1 MKKLTSLWMMILMLS
16 VSIPAMGSMSISKM
30 RENARFLTDKMA
42 YELNLSMMQYD
53 DVYEVNYDFINSVRY
68 IMDDVVRGY
77 DHAVDRYYDY
87 LDYRNE
93 DLRWILT
100 ETQYRRFMNVDYFYR
115 PIYTT
120 QDNWLFRIYKVY
132 RDVKLFYFDKPHH
145 YKSYNGAHSRLN
157 HHAGYYKDHHQSR
170 YQHEYYKGDVKLRK
184 EKPAPKMEE
193 KRRPAK
199 ANGQK
204 PSVKNEKRENTQ
216 KRFNNS
222 RGNDN
227 GRENGR
233 RAARS
238 R

>member
-1 MKKLTSLWMMILMLS
+1 MVTVKEHLEEMKTHFKELS
-16 VSIPAMGSMSISKM
+16 DGY
-30 RENARFLTDKMA
+30 NRF
-42 YELNLSMMQYD
+42 S
-53 DVYEVNYDFINSVRY
+53 
-68 IMDDVVRGY
+68 
-77 DHAVDRYYDY
+77 
-87 LDYRNE
+87 
-93 DLRWILT
+93 
-100 ETQYRRFMNVDYFYR
+100 
-115 PIYTT
+115 P
-120 QDNWLFRIYKVY
+120 
-132 RDVKLFYFDKPHH
+132 
-145 YKSYNGAHSRLN
+145 
-157 HHAGYYKDHHQSR
+157 
-170 YQHEYYKGDVKLRK
+170 QHEYYKGDVKLRK